1 MTTVPGLEG
10 RIAIVTG
17 GASGIGR
24 ATALQYAD
32 AGAAVV
38 VADLNDDGAQEAV
51 AEIARRG
58 GDALAVTGDLSDP
71 AVVER
76 LVAETTEWFGGA
88 DILVNN
94 AGVTDS
100 KTPPARVSDAEWERV
115 LRINL
120 TAPFLLTRALL
131 PHMLRQEHGVI
142 VNVASEAGLRGGAGG
157 IAYTAAKH
165 GVVGMTKSL
174 AAAYRM
180 AGIRTNAIA
189 PGAVATNIGASTA
202 PVDPEGRELLAP
214 VLEMGIGIGIA
225 EAAQIA
231 SVAVFLA
238 SDAARNLN
246 GAVIPVDGGWAAL

>member
-1 MTTVPGLEG
+1 MTTIPGLDG
-10 RIAIVTG
+10 RVAIITG

-24 ATALQYAD
+24 ATAHQFAR
-32 AGAAVV
+32 AGATVV
-38 VADLNDDGAQEAV
+38 VADLNHEGAEKTV
-51 AEIARRG
+51 AEISRDG

-71 AVVER
+71 AIIER
-76 LVAETTEWFGGA
+76 LVAETTQRFGGA
-88 DILVNN
+88 DLLVNN

-115 LRINL
+115 VRINL
-120 TAPFLLTRALL
+120 TAPFLLTRAVL

-157 IAYTAAKH
+157 IAYTATKH

-189 PGAVATNIGASTA
+189 PGAVRTNIGTSTT
-202 PVDPEGRELLAP
+202 PVDPEGRDLLAP
-214 VLEMGIGIGIA
+214 VLEMGIGIGVA
-225 EAAQIA
+225 EANEIA

-238 SDAARNLN
+238 SDAAANIN
-246 GAVIPVDGGWAAL
+246 GAIIPADGGWAAL